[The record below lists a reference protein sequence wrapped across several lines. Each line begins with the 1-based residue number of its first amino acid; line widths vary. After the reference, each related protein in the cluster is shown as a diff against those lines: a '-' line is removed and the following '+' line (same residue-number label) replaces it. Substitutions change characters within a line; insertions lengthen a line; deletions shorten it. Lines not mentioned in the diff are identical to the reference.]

1 MRLVAVFSLI
11 PSLALVAT
19 CSLAV
24 RVRRQRRRA
33 SDAAAALL
41 EPDWVQYIRDF

>member
-1 MRLVAVFSLI
+1 MRLVAVLSLI

-24 RVRRQRRRA
+24 RGRRQRRRA